1 MQPVTHE
8 VIVRGRNI
16 EVSSRF
22 RDHVQEK
29 LTKVERFG
37 IPVDR
42 IDVELSQEKNPR
54 QADRAFKV
62 EITCRRGGPVI
73 RAEASAADKYAALEL
88 AYTRLEERIRRASE
102 RKRFHRHGRGAT
114 LSAAE
119 VALLDLDLGRAIPAP
134 NGSATEGTEATA
146 TPYDLPDDPSV
157 VFEDGPVLV
166 REKVHESEP
175 MTVEQALHE
184 MELVGHDFFLFLD
197 SGCGRA
203 SVVYRRRGFQ
213 YGLIRL
219 GAQT

>member
-1 MQPVTHE
+1 
-8 VIVRGRNI
+8 
-16 EVSSRF
+16 
-22 RDHVQEK
+22 
-29 LTKVERFG
+29 
-37 IPVDR
+37 
-42 IDVELSQEKNPR
+42 
-54 QADRAFKV
+54 
-62 EITCRRGGPVI
+62 VI

-119 VALLDLDLGRAIPAP
+119 VARLDLDLGRATPAP
-134 NGSATEGTEATA
+134 GEVTAASAEAPP
-146 TPYDLPDDPSV
+146 TPYDIPDDPSV

-166 REKVHESEP
+166 REKIHESAP

-203 SVVYRRRGFQ
+203 SVVYRRRGFH

-219 GAQT
+219 GVHT